1 MVWEIF
7 ATEAYR
13 LTKRYNSL
21 NEIIEDPWGPALA
34 YAQDMQYI
42 DWVNFQFK
50 NFIIREKVLN
60 QVVRVNIDGEMFPLS
75 NYSSNQPLLYG
86 DFITDRSGPK
96 FGGYLFDNPG
106 SEYLTSSISDK
117 KRQELLT
124 KQKQRT
130 LEFCYEQGIDP
141 LPDEQTIDVALS
153 IFGRFHQTQRKLS
166 DFDLTAVDT
175 ALFEQ
180 AVLEQLYRSDK
191 LTRPEKE
198 KLRMLPHLGS
208 AIGKTAWQCGGQIHT
223 DIIKE
228 MLSMEYPSPELY
240 RDKVMKGMIHPSSA
254 MYIAPGEPGH
264 DPQKTFIHLLI
275 EDVGKIVRAE
285 YLAFYQSYNIEPPQF
300 YLPDSS
306 GFPDV
311 SYGTGIPFLEAEVAQ
326 INSDGSVLVSTHRE
340 NAEIGDIICDNSSI
354 FGKVFNPA
362 NNFRRAC
369 YELEKLGISK
379 ESIDEA
385 LNDIEHVNL
394 DQNEVFE
401 STLKVLFEQYPEKE
415 KQIEQIINDYYERK
429 QFMET
434 GLIFEEAGKKE
445 SQSQLF
451 SREKKTGKLIGN
463 VSDTGVFLVGALKRA
478 RTSTDEQERE
488 TATAHIQMTMLTTL
502 INVARWGINSSN
514 YMSVGQTQSQIT
526 SSEFQ
531 QSLNSRSYEAIGS
544 SGIRKQLGLNNI
556 SEGEASRRLAE
567 YQEGF
572 QPVWKAIHDNGEFFR
587 LIDEFRRCKIELR
600 NATQENQGDLQID
613 FKNARE
619 KLKQCVAHVVQV
631 QMPELYKKLDPEN
644 NQSDLVI
651 NSLMNQLEESIDFGL
666 NREKML
672 NQQKSTN
679 VTVVVEAEAGDE
691 GERYLLSAE
700 QEKLLNNIRSL
711 FESLKANE
719 MRLEKLKNQLGKRT
733 VPLSQL
739 RFITNAADKQER
751 YAHYYLPKLI
761 RKIELQIILMQDK
774 LMKVTPE
781 EQVPE
786 IEQLIKKSKEDV
798 YARSNAVEDS
808 QHESIKAD
816 ANPRK

>member
-7 ATEAYR
+7 ATDAYL

-34 YAQDMQYI
+34 YAQDMEHI
-42 DWVNFQFK
+42 DWINFQFK
-50 NFIIREKVLN
+50 NFIIRERVLN
-60 QVVRVNIDGEMFPLS
+60 QVVQINIDGEMYPLS
-75 NYSSNQPLLYG
+75 NYISNQPLVYG

-117 KRQELLT
+117 ERKELLAMQR
-124 KQKQRT
+124 QKT
-130 LEFCYEQGIDP
+130 LEFCHEQGIAP
-141 LPDEQTIDVALS
+141 LPDEQTMEHALS
-153 IFGRFHQTQRKLS
+153 IFGRLHQTQRKLS

-175 ALFEQ
+175 AQFEQ
-180 AVLEQLYRSDK
+180 SVLEELYRSDK
-191 LTRPEKE
+191 LSPHEKE
-198 KLRMLPHLGS
+198 TLRMLPNLAS
-208 AIGKTAWQCGGQIHT
+208 AIGKTAWQCGGRIQT
-223 DIIKE
+223 DLIKE

-240 RDKVMKGMIHPSSA
+240 KDKVLKGMIHPNSA
-254 MYIAPGEPGH
+254 RYIAPGQPGH
-264 DPQKTFIHLLI
+264 DPQKTFVHLLI
-275 EDVGKIVRAE
+275 EDVGKTVRAE
-285 YLAFYQSYNIEPPQF
+285 YLAFYKRYNIEPPQF

-306 GFPDV
+306 GFPDT
-311 SYGTGIPFLEAEVAQ
+311 SYGTGIPFLEAEIAQ
-326 INSDGSVLVSTHRE
+326 INRDGTVVVSTHRE

-354 FGKVFNPA
+354 FGKIFNPA

-369 YELEKLGISK
+369 HEIAKLGISR
-379 ESIDEA
+379 ESIEEA

-401 STLKVLFEQYPEKE
+401 STLEVLYEQYPEKE
-415 KQIEQIINDYYERK
+415 QQLLQIINDYYDRK

-478 RTSTDEQERE
+478 KTSTDQQERE
-488 TATAHIQMTMLTTL
+488 TATAHVQMTVLTTL

-514 YMSVGQTQSQIT
+514 YMSVGHTHSQLS

-531 QSLNSRSYEAIGS
+531 QSLNARSYEARGS

-556 SEGEASRRLAE
+556 SEEEASRRLAE

-587 LIDEFRRCKIELR
+587 LIDDFRRCKTELI
-600 NATQENQGDLQID
+600 NATLENQGDLQID
-613 FKNARE
+613 FKNARD
-619 KLKQCVAHVVQV
+619 KLKQCVAHIVQT

-644 NQSDLVI
+644 NQSELVI

-666 NREKML
+666 NREMML
-672 NQQKSTN
+672 HQKKSTG
-679 VTVVVEAEAGDE
+679 VTLAIVDEEATE
-691 GERYLLSAE
+691 GEKYLLSEE
-700 QEKLLNNIRSL
+700 QENLLNKLRLL

-719 MRLEKLKNQLGKRT
+719 MRLEKLKNQLGKRAA
-733 VPLSQL
+733 PISQF
-739 RFITNAADKQER
+739 RFITNPADKQER

-761 RKIELQIILMQDK
+761 RKIELQIILEKDK

-781 EQVPE
+781 EQISE
-786 IEQLIKKSKEDV
+786 IEQRIKKCKEDV
-798 YARSNAVEDS
+798 YALSRVADDS
-808 QHESIKAD
+808 PHESIHAGKS
-816 ANPRK
+816 PRK